1 MAYKEVSRVDV
12 TEVVRRW
19 QMGDSQRQTSIRNR
33 AVERYGPQVY
43 SGSEGTWRKPG
54 RARTQ

>member
-19 QMGDSQRQTSIRNR
+19 QMGGVVFQELKASKRGDFQELKARF
-33 AVERYGPQVY
+33 
-43 SGSEGTWRKPG
+43 SGSSVHSGS
-54 RARTQ
+54 